1 MRPEETIKIAIHC
14 FGVQAEQKVCEEC
27 PVYLESGIACREVAR
42 VAISALKEVQQYREI
57 GTVEEC
63 REAKEKQIPIP
74 VKNRTIMR
82 EFYGHPYS
90 IRGDCPKCGSKALM
104 STLTDYC
111 NACGQHLK
119 WSDTEEK
126 CESGKEDE

>member
-1 MRPEETIKIAIHC
+1 MDQKEMLVKSKEEAIEIIKSNMPTSGYQMLQESLNMAI
-14 FGVQAEQKVCEEC
+14 E
-27 PVYLESGIACREVAR
+27 
-42 VAISALKEVQQYREI
+42 ALTEVQWYREI

-63 REAKEKQIPIP
+63 VEARGKRMPIL
-74 VKNRTIMR
+74 VKNRTIMMD
-82 EFYGHPYS
+82 FHGHPYL